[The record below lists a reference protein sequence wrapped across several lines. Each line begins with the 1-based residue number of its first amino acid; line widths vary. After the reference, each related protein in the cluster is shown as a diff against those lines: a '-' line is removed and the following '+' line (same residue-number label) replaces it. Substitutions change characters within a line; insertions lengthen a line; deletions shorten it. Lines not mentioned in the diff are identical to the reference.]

1 MEGEIF
7 EKNFEEVRDI
17 LILERTESSRY
28 NLDPKHS
35 FIKKGGVGDSHDI

>member
-1 MEGEIF
+1 MEGEIV

-17 LILERTESSRY
+17 VILERTESSRY

-35 FIKKGGVGDSHDI
+35 YTNKRVKESHDF